1 MKLIISPSPHI
12 HSKTDTLSLMKS
24 VMFALYPAVGVAVW
38 FYGWSVLLTIVICIL
53 TCDATEILCNKFLLK
68 KNCPMDPSPGVT
80 GMLLALNL
88 PPTAPWYL
96 CVIGSIVAI
105 GIGKMTFGGLGQNIF
120 NPALLGRVF
129 LLISFPVAMTDW
141 SLTQTAMEFS
151 AFGIGPKID
160 AFTGATDLALAKLG
174 TPNAF
179 TWDMALIRV
188 GGSIG
193 ELSAVALTI
202 GFLYLLARG
211 VVKITIPASIIITVA
226 IISGIFHTIDP
237 QTYTGP
243 LFNIFTGGLL
253 LGAYFMATDYVT
265 SPMTTMGQIIFGV
278 GIGVIIIMIRYFGSY
293 PEGTSFAI
301 LIMNCVVPLIDK
313 YTQSRRFAKEAHN
326 G

>member
-1 MKLIISPSPHI
+1 MKLIVSPSPHL
-12 HSKTDTLSLMKS
+12 HSKNNTVSLMWD
-24 VMFALYPAVGVAVW
+24 VVIALLPAAAVAVW
-38 FYGWSVLLTIVICIL
+38 FYGWSVLLTMILCIL
-53 TCDATEILCNKFLLK
+53 TCQAVEILCTKFLLK
-68 KNCPMDPSPGVT
+68 RKLQLNPSAFVT
-80 GMLLALNL
+80 GLLLALNL
-88 PPTAPWYL
+88 PPAAPWYIA
-96 CVIGSIVAI
+96 VIGSVVAI

-151 AFGIGPKID
+151 AFGIGPKVD

-174 TPNAF
+174 TPHPF

-188 GGSIG
+188 GGCIG
-193 ELSAVALTI
+193 ELSAAALFI
-202 GFLYLLARG
+202 GFIYLLARK
-211 VVKITIPASIIITVA
+211 VVKITIPAAIIITVA
-226 IISGIFHTIDP
+226 VISGIFNAVDP

-253 LGAYFMATDYVT
+253 LGAFFMATDYVT
-265 SPMTTMGQIIFGV
+265 CPMSTKGQIIFGV
-278 GIGVIIIMIRYFGSY
+278 GIGAIIMMIRYFGSY

-301 LIMNCVVPLIDK
+301 LIMNCAVPLIDR
-313 YTQSRRFAKEAHN
+313 YTQSKRFAKEVHN